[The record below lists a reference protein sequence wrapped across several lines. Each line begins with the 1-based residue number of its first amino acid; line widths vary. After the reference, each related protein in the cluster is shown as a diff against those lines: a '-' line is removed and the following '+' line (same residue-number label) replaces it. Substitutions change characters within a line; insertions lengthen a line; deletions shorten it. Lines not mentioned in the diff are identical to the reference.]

1 MEKTENKLKLIKGN
15 CGRKGCSITKILLPH
30 LVLKVNYEK
39 LLEEMKKAA

>member
-1 MEKTENKLKLIKGN
+1 MKDNKLKLVTNN
-15 CGRKGCSITKILLPH
+15 CGKKGCSITKILLPH